1 MPGFGAAPQ
10 APPTPVGRFS
20 DRLTIDRI
28 LAKQPAR
35 RAEDHIREHE
45 AGGHT
50 ELAKLGGGP
59 GRVAACPLCP
69 IEVGDDIC
77 CN

>member
-1 MPGFGAAPQ
+1 MHGRTLDPAP
-10 APPTPVGRFS
+10 AGRFS
-20 DRLTIDRI
+20 DSLTIDRI

-45 AGGHT
+45 MGGHT
-50 ELAKLGGGP
+50 ELGGGP

-69 IEVGDDIC
+69 VAVGDDIC